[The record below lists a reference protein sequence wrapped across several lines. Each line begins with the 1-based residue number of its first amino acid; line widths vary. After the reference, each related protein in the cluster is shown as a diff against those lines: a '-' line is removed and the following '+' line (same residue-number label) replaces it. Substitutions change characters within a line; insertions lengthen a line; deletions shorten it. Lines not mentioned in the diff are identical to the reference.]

1 MSTWPSLRPE
11 AAWTRLEA
19 PREAERQF
27 CLGEVGCSVITLAP
41 EPACPASAVRVLQDH
56 RRGEAHGP
64 GPGPGRQPPASGALG
79 GVHLAQ
85 SFCPGQGFQ
94 PPRRPGVSA
103 ARSTPHTP

>member
-27 CLGEVGCSVITLAP
+27 CLCEVGCSVITLAP

-64 GPGPGRQPPASGALG
+64 GPGPGRQSPASGALG
-79 GVHLAQ
+79 
-85 SFCPGQGFQ
+85 GFQ

-103 ARSTPHTP
+103 ARSSPHTP